1 MGKATAAGDHFSMKK
16 KKAKTGT
23 EKEQKSCLS
32 GIEKG
37 KRRKHQSSNSKKPA
51 SLLAP
56 ATDGHGLRRRH
67 SAPKAT
73 YFDLSST
80 STPVSKH
87 RGKRQRVSCRL

>member
-1 MGKATAAGDHFSMKK
+1 MGKAAAAEDHFSMKK
-16 KKAKTGT
+16 KKQ
-23 EKEQKSCLS
+23 EQKRNRKVWS

-37 KRRKHQSSNSKKPA
+37 KRRKHQSSNSQRPT

-56 ATDGHGLRRRH
+56 ATDGHGHGLRRRH

-87 RGKRQRVSCRL
+87 RGKR